1 MSESEQLMVVD
12 SSGQPLYPETR
23 ETVHRKGLW
32 HETFHCFV
40 VDLDK
45 GHVLLQQRAKQKKD
59 FPELIDITAAGHLL
73 AGEAPRDGIR
83 ELKEEIGLVRQFKQ
97 LFPLGVFLE
106 ELIVGNLKD
115 RERVHLFLTD
125 SAMPLERY
133 VLQTEEVSRL
143 IALPFS
149 EFVRL
154 ADGTAE
160 TFETVDQEILRRD
173 QFVPHPLAYFK
184 CVNEGIQAYRVQQ
197 M

>member
-12 SSGQPLYPETR
+12 SSGQPLYPVTR
-23 ETVHRKGLW
+23 ETVHRDGLW

-40 VDLDK
+40 IDLDK

-83 ELKEEIGLVRQFKQ
+83 ELKEEIGLVRQFEE
-97 LFPLGVFLE
+97 LFSLGVFLE
-106 ELIVGNLKD
+106 ELIVGDLKD

-149 EFVRL
+149 EFARL
-154 ADGTAE
+154 TDETAE
-160 TFETVDQEILRRD
+160 TFKTVDQEIIRRD
-173 QFVPHPLAYFK
+173 QFVPHPSAYFRR
-184 CVNEGIQAYRVQQ
+184 VNDGIQAYRVQQ
-197 M
+197 T

>member
-12 SSGQPLYPETR
+12 SSGQPLYPVTR
-23 ETVHRKGLW
+23 ETVHRDGLW

-40 VDLDK
+40 IDLDK

-73 AGEAPRDGIR
+73 AGETPRDGIR
-83 ELKEEIGLVRQFKQ
+83 ELKEEIGLVRQFEE
-97 LFPLGVFLE
+97 LFSLGVFLE
-106 ELIVGNLKD
+106 ELIVGDLKD

-149 EFVRL
+149 EFARL
-154 ADGTAE
+154 TDETAE
-160 TFETVDQEILRRD
+160 TFKTVDQEIIRRD
-173 QFVPHPLAYFK
+173 QFVPHPSAYFRR
-184 CVNEGIQAYRVQQ
+184 VNDGIQAYRVQQ
-197 M
+197 T

>member
-12 SSGQPLYPETR
+12 SSGQRLYPETR
-23 ETVHRKGLW
+23 ETVHRDGLW

-40 VDLDK
+40 IDLDK

-59 FPELIDITAAGHLL
+59 FPDLIDITAAGHLL
-73 AGEAPRDGIR
+73 AGETPRDGIR
-83 ELKEEIGLVRQFKQ
+83 ELKEEIGLVRQFNQ

-106 ELIVGNLKD
+106 ELIVGDLKD
-115 RERVHLFLTD
+115 RERVHLFLAD
-125 SAMPLERY
+125 SPMPLEHY

-154 ADGTAE
+154 ADRTAE
-160 TFETVDQEILRRD
+160 TFETVDQEILRRN
-173 QFVPHPLAYFK
+173 QFVPHPLAYFRR
-184 CVNEGIQAYRVQQ
+184 VSEGIQAYRVQQ

>member
-23 ETVHRKGLW
+23 ETVHRDGLW

-40 VDLDK
+40 IDLDK

-83 ELKEEIGLVRQFKQ
+83 ELKEEIGLVRQFEE
-97 LFPLGVFLE
+97 LFSLGVFLE
-106 ELIVGNLKD
+106 ELIVGDLKD

-149 EFVRL
+149 EFARL
-154 ADGTAE
+154 TDETAE
-160 TFETVDQEILRRD
+160 TFKTVDQEIIRRD
-173 QFVPHPLAYFK
+173 QFVPHPSAYFRR
-184 CVNEGIQAYRVQQ
+184 VNDGIQAYRVQQ
-197 M
+197 T

>member
-23 ETVHRKGLW
+23 ETVHRDGLW

-40 VDLDK
+40 IDLDK

-83 ELKEEIGLVRQFKQ
+83 ELKEEIGLVRQFEE
-97 LFPLGVFLE
+97 LFSLGVFLE
-106 ELIVGNLKD
+106 ELIVGDLKD

-143 IALPFS
+143 IALPLS
-149 EFVRL
+149 EFARL
-154 ADGTAE
+154 TDETAE
-160 TFETVDQEILRRD
+160 TFKTVDQEIIHRD
-173 QFVPHPLAYFK
+173 QFVPHPSAYFRR
-184 CVNEGIQAYRVQQ
+184 VNDGIQAYRVQQ
-197 M
+197 T